1 MKRISA
7 DRRQT
12 DLIARDRDAGQ
23 LRAEDDV
30 DLRALLGVA
39 NDNKWLILIG
49 TAAFF
54 LAGVVYVLT
63 AQPTYQASALVQ
75 VERGSQGA
83 PGQSPQSSLTLVEP
97 ARSQAVTEIPLLTS
111 RTLFSDAVNEL
122 DLDVRIE
129 PQRLPILGDFLAH
142 RYAPTRPGEVAP
154 PLFGLSRYGWGG
166 EELRVKRLDVPQAL
180 LNQPLV
186 LVAEEAGRYRLL
198 DPDGDVLVRGRV
210 GTAVRDGNVVADV
223 ETLRA
228 NPGTRFDVTR
238 LNSLAAI
245 SALADN
251 IEATELGRDSG
262 IISVTYR
269 NTDPAMAARVLDHI
283 TSAYVRSNV
292 QRNSAEAERSL
303 QFVNEQLPKVR
314 KELSRAQAALNKFQ
328 SEVGTVDI
336 ELSTRALLDQTVAI
350 NASLQALQT
359 QRPEIARRF
368 TPAHP
373 AHKAL
378 QQQIGQLQSEK
389 GALQARMN
397 RLPDIQQGLFRLT
410 RDVEVTNRTYTTLL
424 DRAQQL
430 DIARASAIGSV
441 RVIDRPSADLAML
454 VWPLKAPI
462 VLGATALG
470 AMLMIAFVYLRQMF
484 NRGVTDPADVER
496 LGLPV
501 YAAILDSP
509 QERTLALRHRR
520 GRSRRNLHPQLLALN
535 APTDGAM
542 EALRFLR
549 TSLHFA
555 RIEPENKLL
564 MIAGPSS
571 GVGKT
576 FVCSNLAVAVAQ
588 AGQRVVL
595 VDADMRRGTL
605 HEVLGVRATDGLSE
619 LISRQITLETAVRK
633 VAGAENLSFISR
645 GSSPP
650 NPSELL
656 MHPDFGKLL
665 DTLAAD
671 YDLVIIDT
679 PPVLA
684 VTDAAVIGQHVGT
697 TLLVVRS
704 GLNQA
709 REIALAKQRLEQSGV
724 EIKGAIVNGINKRS
738 SYHYAYSDEY
748 LDAQPG

>member
-1 MKRISA
+1 MKDLTMNRQSNAISREVA
-7 DRRQT
+7 P
-12 DLIARDRDAGQ
+12 LRD
-23 LRAEDDV
+23 EDI
-30 DLRALLGVA
+30 DLRALAGVA
-39 NDNKWLILIG
+39 NDNRWLILVG
-49 TAAFF
+49 TALFF
-54 LAGVVYVLT
+54 LAGLVYVLAAT
-63 AQPTYQASALVQ
+63 PTYEASALVQ
-75 VERGSQGA
+75 VERSNPSV
-83 PGQSPQSSLTLVEP
+83 PGQAPQTP
-97 ARSQAVTEIPLLTS
+97 ALGVPPRSQAVTEIPLLTS

-122 DLDVRIE
+122 NLDIEIE
-129 PQRLPILGDFLAH
+129 PVRMPVIGDFIAN
-142 RYAPTRPGEVAP
+142 RYAPGRPGDVAA
-154 PLFGLSRYGWGG
+154 PLFGLSRYAWGG
-166 EELRVKRLDVPQAL
+166 EELRIDRLDVPAAL
-180 LNQPLV
+180 MNQPLV
-186 LVAEEAGRYRLL
+186 LVAGGSGRYTLQ
-198 DPDGDVLVRGRV
+198 DPDGEVLLRGRA
-210 GTAVRDGNVVADV
+210 GATASRGEVRVDV

-228 NPGTRFDVTR
+228 NPGTRFEVTR
-238 LNSLAAI
+238 QSPLEAI
-245 SALADN
+245 GSLADN
-251 IEATELGRDSG
+251 VEAAEQGRDSG
-262 IISVTYR
+262 IIAVTYR
-269 NTDPAMAARVLDHI
+269 NADPAVAARVLDHI

-303 QFVNEQLPKVR
+303 KFVKEQLPKVR
-314 KELSRAQAALNKFQ
+314 AELARAQKALNDFQ

-359 QRPEIARRF
+359 QVPEIARRF

-389 GALQARMN
+389 GAIQARMN
-397 RLPDIQQGLFRLT
+397 KLPDIQQGLFRLT

-424 DRAQQL
+424 DQAQQL
-430 DIARASAIGSV
+430 DIARASAIGNV
-441 RVIDRPSADLAML
+441 RVIDRPSADLASL
-454 VWPLKAPI
+454 VWPRTIPI
-462 VLGATALG
+462 LVGATALG
-470 AMLMIAFVYLRQMF
+470 ALLMLAFVYLRQMF
-484 NRGVTDPADVER
+484 NRGVEAPGDVER

-501 YAAILDSP
+501 YASILHSP
-509 QERTLALRHRR
+509 LQRTLASRHHRR
-520 GRSRRNLHPQLLALN
+520 RAIDVQPRLLALN
-535 APTDGAM
+535 APTDSAM
-542 EALRFLR
+542 EALRYLR

-576 FVCSNLAVAVAQ
+576 FICSNLAVTVAQ
-588 AGQRVVL
+588 AGQRVIL

-605 HEVLGVRATDGLSE
+605 HEVLGVRATEGLSE
-619 LISRQITLETAVRK
+619 LISRQITLDTAVRT

-645 GSSPP
+645 GTPPP

-665 DTLAAD
+665 DRLAAD

-724 EIKGAIVNGINKRS
+724 EIQGAIVNGMQKRS
-738 SYHYAYSDEY
+738 SYNYAYSDYY
-748 LDAQPG
+748 LGPQAG

>member
-1 MKRISA
+1 MKRLTV
-7 DRRQT
+7 DGRQT
-12 DLIARDRDAGQ
+12 DLIARDREAGQ
-23 LRAEDDV
+23 LREDDI

-39 NDNKWLILIG
+39 NDQKWLILTG
-49 TAAFF
+49 TALFF
-54 LAGVVYVLT
+54 LAALAYVL
-63 AQPTYQASALVQ
+63 AVKPTYQASAMVQ

-142 RYAPTRPGEVAP
+142 RYAPARPGEVAP

-166 EELRVKRLDVPQAL
+166 EDLRIKRLDVPQAL
-180 LNQPLV
+180 LNQQLV
-186 LVAEEAGRYRLL
+186 LVAEKAGRYRLL
-198 DPDGDVLVRGRV
+198 DPDGKVLVRGRV
-210 GTAVRDGNVVADV
+210 GTAVREGNVVADV
-223 ETLRA
+223 EALRA

-251 IEATELGRDSG
+251 IEATEQGRESG

-269 NTDPAMAARVLDHI
+269 NTDPEVAARVLDHI

-350 NASLQALQT
+350 NASLQTLQT

-368 TPAHP
+368 TSAHP

-430 DIARASAIGSV
+430 DIARASAIGNV

-454 VWPLKAPI
+454 VWPLKVPI

-484 NRGVTDPADVER
+484 NRGITDPADVER
-496 LGLPV
+496 LGMPV

-509 QERTLALRHRR
+509 EERTLALRQRR
-520 GRSRRNLHPQLLALN
+520 GRSRNLRPHLLALN

-588 AGQRVVL
+588 TGQRVVL

-605 HEVLGVRATDGLSE
+605 HDVLGVRATDGLSE
-619 LISRQITLETAVRK
+619 LISRQITLDTAVRT

-645 GSSPP
+645 GAPPP

-656 MHPDFGKLL
+656 MHPNFGKLL
-665 DTLAAD
+665 ETLAAD

-684 VTDAAVIGQHVGT
+684 VTDAVVIGQHVGT

-704 GLNQA
+704 GLSQA
-709 REIALAKQRLEQSGV
+709 REIALAKQRLEQSGI

-738 SYHYAYSDEY
+738 SYHYAYGDDY
-748 LDAQPG
+748 LGAQAG

>member
-1 MKRISA
+1 MKKLTVDGRH
-7 DRRQT
+7 T
-12 DLIARDRDAGQ
+12 DIIARDAGP
-23 LRAEDDV
+23 LRQDDI
-30 DLRALLGVA
+30 DLGALVGVA
-39 NDNKWLILIG
+39 NDRKWLILIG
-49 TAAFF
+49 TAMFF
-54 LAGVVYVLT
+54 LASVVYVLV
-63 AQPTYQASALVQ
+63 AKPTYQASAMVQ
-75 VERGSQGA
+75 VERGTPGA
-83 PGQSPQSSLTLVEP
+83 PGQTPQTSLNLVEP

-111 RTLFSDAVNEL
+111 RTLFSDAVNQL

-142 RYAPTRPGEVAP
+142 RYAPKRAGDVAP

-166 EELRVKRLDVPQAL
+166 EELRIKHLDVPEAL

-186 LVAEEAGRYRLL
+186 LVAETSGRYRLL
-198 DPDGDVLVRGRV
+198 DQDGGLLVRGRA
-210 GTAVRDGNVVADV
+210 GTVARAGAVVADV

-238 LNSLAAI
+238 LNPLAAI

-251 IEATELGRDSG
+251 IEATEMGRDSG

-269 NTDPAMAARVLDHI
+269 NTDPAVAARVLDHI

-350 NASLQALQT
+350 NASLQTLQT
-359 QRPEIARRF
+359 QQPEIARRF
-368 TPAHP
+368 TAAHP
-373 AHKAL
+373 AAKAL
-378 QQQIGQLQSEK
+378 RQQIGQLQSEK

-397 RLPDIQQGLFRLT
+397 KLPDIQQGLFRLT

-430 DIARASAIGSV
+430 DIARASAIGNV

-454 VWPLKAPI
+454 VWPLKVPI

-509 QERTLALRHRR
+509 QERTLALRQRR
-520 GRSRRNLHPQLLALN
+520 GRSRHLRPQLLALN

-605 HEVLGVRATDGLSE
+605 HDVLGVRATEGLSE
-619 LISRQITLETAVRK
+619 LISRQINLDAAVRT

-645 GSSPP
+645 GAPPP

-656 MHPDFGKLL
+656 MHPNFGKLL
-665 DTLAAD
+665 DTLAAN

-704 GLNQA
+704 GLSQA

-724 EIKGAIVNGINKRS
+724 EIKGAIVNGLNKRS
-738 SYHYAYSDEY
+738 SYHYAYGDDY
-748 LDAQPG
+748 LGAQPG

>member
-1 MKRISA
+1 MKDLTMNRQSNAISREVA
-7 DRRQT
+7 P
-12 DLIARDRDAGQ
+12 LRD
-23 LRAEDDV
+23 DDI
-30 DLRALLGVA
+30 DLRALAGVA
-39 NDNKWLILIG
+39 NDNRWLILVG
-49 TAAFF
+49 TALFF
-54 LAGVVYVLT
+54 LAGLVYVLAAT
-63 AQPTYQASALVQ
+63 PTYEASALVQ
-75 VERGSQGA
+75 VERSSPSV
-83 PGQSPQSSLTLVEP
+83 PGQAPQTP
-97 ARSQAVTEIPLLTS
+97 ALGVPPRSQAVTEIPLLTS

-122 DLDVRIE
+122 NLDIGIE
-129 PQRLPILGDFLAH
+129 PVRMPVIGDFIAN
-142 RYAPTRPGEVAP
+142 RYAPDRPGDVAP
-154 PLFGLSRYGWGG
+154 PLFGLSRYAWGG
-166 EELRVKRLDVPQAL
+166 EELRIDRLDVPAAL
-180 LNQPLV
+180 MNQPLV
-186 LVAEEAGRYRLL
+186 LVAGGSGRYTLQ
-198 DPDGDVLVRGRV
+198 DPDGEVLLRGRA
-210 GTAVRDGNVVADV
+210 GATASRGEVRVDV

-228 NPGTRFDVTR
+228 NPGTRFEVTR
-238 LNSLAAI
+238 QSPLEAI
-245 SALADN
+245 GSLADN
-251 IEATELGRDSG
+251 VEAAEQGRDSG
-262 IISVTYR
+262 IIAVTYR
-269 NTDPAMAARVLDHI
+269 NADPAVAARVLDHI

-303 QFVNEQLPKVR
+303 KFVKEQLPKVR
-314 KELSRAQAALNKFQ
+314 AELARAQKALNDFQ

-359 QRPEIARRF
+359 QVPEIARRF

-389 GALQARMN
+389 GAIQARMN
-397 RLPDIQQGLFRLT
+397 KLPDIQQGLFRLT

-424 DRAQQL
+424 DQAQQL
-430 DIARASAIGSV
+430 DIARASAIGNV
-441 RVIDRPSADLAML
+441 RVIDRPSADLASL
-454 VWPLKAPI
+454 VWPRPI
-462 VLGATALG
+462 PILVGATALG
-470 AMLMIAFVYLRQMF
+470 ALLMLAFVYLRQMF
-484 NRGVTDPADVER
+484 NRGVEAPGDVER

-501 YAAILDSP
+501 YATILHSP
-509 QERTLALRHRR
+509 LQRTLAARHHRR
-520 GRSRRNLHPQLLALN
+520 RAIDVQPRLLALN
-535 APTDGAM
+535 APTDSAM
-542 EALRFLR
+542 EALRYLR

-576 FVCSNLAVAVAQ
+576 FICSNLAVTVAQ
-588 AGQRVVL
+588 AGQRVIL

-605 HEVLGVRATDGLSE
+605 HEVLGVRATEGLSE
-619 LISRQITLETAVRK
+619 LISRQITLDTAVRT

-645 GSSPP
+645 GTPPP

-665 DTLAAD
+665 DRLAAD

-724 EIKGAIVNGINKRS
+724 EIQGAIVNGMQKRS
-738 SYHYAYSDEY
+738 GYNYAYNDYY
-748 LDAQPG
+748 LGPQAG

>member
-1 MKRISA
+1 MKDLTTNRQANIISRDA
-7 DRRQT
+7 DRV
-12 DLIARDRDAGQ
+12 RD
-23 LRAEDDV
+23 DDI
-30 DLRALLGVA
+30 DLRALAGVA
-39 NDNKWLILIG
+39 SDNKWLILVG
-49 TAAFF
+49 TALCF
-54 LAGVVYVLT
+54 LAALVYVLAAT
-63 AQPTYQASALVQ
+63 PTYQASALVQ
-75 VERGSQGA
+75 VERGNPTV
-83 PGQSPQSSLTLVEP
+83 PGQSPQTPLALVDP
-97 ARSQAVTEIPLLTS
+97 PRSQAVTEIPLLTS

-122 DLDVRIE
+122 NLDIRIE
-129 PQRLPILGDFLAH
+129 PERMPILGDFIAN
-142 RYAPTRPGEVAP
+142 RYSPDRPGDVAAP
-154 PLFGLSRYGWGG
+154 MFGLSRYAWGG
-166 EELRVKRLDVPQAL
+166 EELRIDQLDVPDAL
-180 LNQPLV
+180 MNQPLV
-186 LVAEEAGRYRLL
+186 LVAGGSGRYTLQ
-198 DPDGDVLVRGRV
+198 DPDGEVLLRGSA
-210 GTAVRDGNVVADV
+210 GATARRGEVSADV

-228 NPGTRFDVTR
+228 NPGTRFEVTR
-238 LNSLAAI
+238 LSPLAAI
-245 SALADN
+245 SSLADN
-251 IEATELGRDSG
+251 IEAVEQGRDSG

-269 NTDPAMAARVLDHI
+269 NTDPAVAARVLDHI

-303 QFVNEQLPKVR
+303 KFVKEQLPKVR
-314 KELSRAQAALNKFQ
+314 AELARAQTALNDFQ

-350 NASLQALQT
+350 NASLQTLQT
-359 QRPEIARRF
+359 QLPEIARRF

-389 GALQARMN
+389 GAIQARMN
-397 RLPDIQQGLFRLT
+397 KLPDIQQGLFRLT

-424 DRAQQL
+424 DQAQQL
-430 DIARASAIGSV
+430 DIARASAIGNV
-441 RVIDRPSADLAML
+441 RVIDRPTADLARL
-454 VWPLKAPI
+454 VWPKTIPI
-462 VLGATALG
+462 VVGATALG
-470 AMLMIAFVYLRQMF
+470 AMLMLAFVYLRQTF
-484 NRGVTDPADVER
+484 NRGVETPADVER

-501 YAAILDSP
+501 YAGILHSP
-509 QERTLALRHRR
+509 LQRTLASRPRR
-520 GRSRRNLHPQLLALN
+520 RRALDVRPHLLALN
-535 APTDGAM
+535 APTDSAM
-542 EALRFLR
+542 ESLRYLR

-576 FVCSNLAVAVAQ
+576 FICSNLAVTVAQ
-588 AGQRVVL
+588 AGQRVIL

-605 HEVLGVRATDGLSE
+605 HEVLGVRATEGLSE
-619 LISRQITLETAVRK
+619 LISRQITLDTAVRT

-645 GSSPP
+645 GTPPP

-665 DTLAAD
+665 DRLAAD

-704 GLNQA
+704 GVNQA
-709 REIALAKQRLEQSGV
+709 REIELAKQRLEQSGV
-724 EIKGAIVNGINKRS
+724 EIQGAIVNGMQKRS
-738 SYHYAYSDEY
+738 GYHYAYSDYY
-748 LDAQPG
+748 LGPQAG